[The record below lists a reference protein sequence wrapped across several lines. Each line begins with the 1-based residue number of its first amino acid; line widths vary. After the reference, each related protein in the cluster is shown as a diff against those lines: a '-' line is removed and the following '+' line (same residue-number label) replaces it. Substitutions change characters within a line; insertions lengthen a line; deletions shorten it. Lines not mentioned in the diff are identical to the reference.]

1 MVRTATIWHLD
12 ELCLFFAESFC
23 GFGLICARY
32 TRKKKKKVNRGV
44 SELVVPRQELLSI
57 PAALNLLMAAGNS
70 RGSGLLKSCE
80 VIAVIVVL
88 MIESPKSAALAMAA
102 CCLCRG
108 AAELL
113 RWIRVW
119 RMASALSLCKGMM
132 KV

>member
-32 TRKKKKKVNRGV
+32 AGKKKVNRGV

-57 PAALNLLMAAGNS
+57 PAALNPLMAAGNS

-88 MIESPKSAALAMAA
+88 MIESPKSAALGMAA

-119 RMASALSLCKGMM
+119 RTASALSLCKGMM

>member
-1 MVRTATIWHLD
+1 M
-12 ELCLFFAESFC
+12 
-23 GFGLICARY
+23 
-32 TRKKKKKVNRGV
+32 

-57 PAALNLLMAAGNS
+57 PAALDPLMAAGNS

-88 MIESPKSAALAMAA
+88 MRESPKSAALGMAV